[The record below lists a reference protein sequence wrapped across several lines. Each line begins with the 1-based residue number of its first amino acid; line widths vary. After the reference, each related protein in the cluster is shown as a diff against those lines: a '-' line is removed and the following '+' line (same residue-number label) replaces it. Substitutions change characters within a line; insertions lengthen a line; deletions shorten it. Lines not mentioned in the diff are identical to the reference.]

1 MLGDVLKRELSR
13 LTSASIKKTATD
25 SFWVILRDIA
35 LKEIIELNDPVD
47 SDVIIPLYYS
57 ILKENLSFIPAYYR
71 EIVPSNKQ
79 ERYRLV
85 IRNLFSSNA
94 FHTDGLANQF
104 GIVAYKEP
112 NENKK
117 GHRIVYKKA

>member
-13 LTSASIKKTATD
+13 LTSASIKKNAID

-35 LKEIIELNDPVD
+35 LKEIIEHDDLVD

-57 ILKENLSFIPAYYR
+57 ILKENLSLIPAYYR
-71 EIVPSNKQ
+71 ETVSSNKQ
-79 ERYRLV
+79 ERYRIV

-94 FHTDGLANQF
+94 FNTDGLANQS
-104 GIVAYKEP
+104 GIDAHKEP
-112 NENKK
+112 NESKK